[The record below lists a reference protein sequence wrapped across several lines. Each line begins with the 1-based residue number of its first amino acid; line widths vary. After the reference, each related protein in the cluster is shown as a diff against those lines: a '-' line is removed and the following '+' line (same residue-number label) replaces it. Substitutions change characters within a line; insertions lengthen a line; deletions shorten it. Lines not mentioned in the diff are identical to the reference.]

1 MKLSTDRILT
11 THTGSLHR
19 PPDLEELYRR
29 KFAGEPCDENAIEA
43 RLRSAVAEVV
53 RRQADIGI
61 DVIDDGELSKLS
73 FWAYARS
80 RLDGVET
87 RPIVA
92 DRSKDAFFRRAG
104 QTAAAGSDRER
115 FAQFY
120 ADTESPGGVTTPPSL
135 VQLYL
140 PLGSAFDPPA
150 IHTVVGPLKYKSPE
164 VERDIRN
171 FKAALASE
179 VSIEEAFMPVVA
191 PGMLASR
198 YRNEYYKSEQDL
210 YFAMADA
217 LAEEYRAIV
226 DAGFLLQIDDVSL
239 PGRYRLVV
247 PGDGV
252 EAYRKWSRLAVDA
265 LNHALR
271 GIPPEKVRYHMC
283 WSSMNAPHTDDP
295 PLSEMLDDL
304 LRIAA
309 QGYQIEAANVRH
321 EHEYHVWE
329 NTALPEGKVLM
340 PGVICHATNVIEHPD
355 YVAER
360 ILRYANIV
368 GREHVIAATDCGF
381 RSRVHPQIAWAKLEA
396 LVAGAR
402 IASRKLWGSA
412 ASGSNA

>member
-1 MKLSTDRILT
+1 MKLSNDRILT
-11 THTGSLHR
+11 THTGALHR

-29 KFAGEPCDENAIEA
+29 KHAGETYDESALES
-43 RLRSAVAEVV
+43 RLQTAVAEVV
-53 RRQADIGI
+53 RRQAEIGI

-87 RPIVA
+87 RSMRP
-92 DRSKDAFFRRAG
+92 DGSRDAFFRRAG

-115 FAQFY
+115 FAKFY
-120 ADTESPGGVTTPPSL
+120 ADTEPPGGVTTPPSL

-150 IHTVVGPLKYKSPE
+150 IHTVVGPLKYKPRE

-171 FKAALASE
+171 FKAALAADI
-179 VSIEEAFMPVVA
+179 SIEEAFMPVVA

-198 YRNEYYKSEQDL
+198 YRNEYYKSEQEL
-210 YFAMADA
+210 YFAMADV

-239 PGRYRLVV
+239 PGRYRVVV
-247 PGDGV
+247 PSDGV
-252 EAYRKWSRLAVDA
+252 EAYRKWSHLAVDA

-329 NTALPEGKVLM
+329 GAALPDGKVLM
-340 PGVICHATNVIEHPD
+340 PGVICHATNVIEHPE

-368 GREHVIAATDCGF
+368 GRERVIAATDCGF
-381 RSRVHPQIAWAKLEA
+381 RSRVHPQIAWAKLETLA
-396 LVAGAR
+396 AGAK

-412 ASGSNA
+412 

>member
-1 MKLSTDRILT
+1 MKLSTNRILT

-19 PPDLEELYRR
+19 PRDLEELYRR
-29 KFAGEPCDENAIEA
+29 KFAGEPYDEAEIET

-53 RRQADIGI
+53 RRQADVGI

-73 FWAYARS
+73 FWAYARA

-87 RPIVA
+87 RKLEP

-120 ADTESPGGVTTPPSL
+120 ADTEPPGGVTTPPSL
-135 VQLYL
+135 VQLYM
-140 PLGSAFDPPA
+140 PLGTAFEPPA
-150 IHTVVGPLKYKSPE
+150 IQTVVGPLKYKPQE
-164 VERDIRN
+164 VARDIGN
-171 FKAALASE
+171 FKAALGAG

-191 PGMLASR
+191 PGMLATR
-198 YRNEYYKSEQDL
+198 YRNEYYKSDEEL

-217 LAEEYRAIV
+217 LHEEYRAIV

-239 PGRYRLVV
+239 PGRYRLLV
-247 PGDGV
+247 PQEGV
-252 EAYRKWSRLAVDA
+252 AAFRAWGRLAVDA
-265 LNHALR
+265 LNQALR
-271 GIPPEKVRYHMC
+271 SIPPEKVRYHMC

-295 PLSEMLDDL
+295 PLSELLEEL
-304 LRIAA
+304 LRINA

-321 EHEYHVWE
+321 EHEYRVWE
-329 NTALPEGKVLM
+329 NVDLPDGKVLM
-340 PGVICHATNVIEHPD
+340 PGVICHATNVIEHPE

-360 ILRYANIV
+360 ILRYTNAA
-368 GREHVIAATDCGF
+368 GRENVIAATDCGF
-381 RSRVHPQIAWAKLEA
+381 RQRVHPQIAWAKLEA

-402 IASRKLWGSA
+402 IASKKLWGSA
-412 ASGSNA
+412 